1 MRMLR
6 QSRRHHSILALLAH
20 RSVSWAVLTSWRSR
34 KCTSRWPSLP
44 CRELAGAALRGPSGT
59 LIKRTICVLA
69 AGLGI
74 GGLARIADMHKRL
87 GRVVIRGPNGRSA
100 ATATLISRVTMGIRA
115 APRMRLFEKPAAR
128 YIDYTLQLFLLRV
141 RESGIGRRPLR
152 QLGCV
157 EPSGVGFIAI
167 LATGLSS
174 SGARHIAGIHSAC
187 RRSDFRYFP
196 SPVDDRTAT
205 AHLSCLTL
213 TGLTVGLTDPRA
225 FRPLSKYVGDRC
237 LSPRRSRAV
246 PVR

>member
-1 MRMLR
+1 
-6 QSRRHHSILALLAH
+6 
-20 RSVSWAVLTSWRSR
+20 
-34 KCTSRWPSLP
+34 
-44 CRELAGAALRGPSGT
+44 
-59 LIKRTICVLA
+59 
-69 AGLGI
+69 
-74 GGLARIADMHKRL
+74 
-87 GRVVIRGPNGRSA
+87 
-100 ATATLISRVTMGIRA
+100 MGIRA

-174 SGARHIAGIHSAC
+174 SGAQHIAGIHSAC